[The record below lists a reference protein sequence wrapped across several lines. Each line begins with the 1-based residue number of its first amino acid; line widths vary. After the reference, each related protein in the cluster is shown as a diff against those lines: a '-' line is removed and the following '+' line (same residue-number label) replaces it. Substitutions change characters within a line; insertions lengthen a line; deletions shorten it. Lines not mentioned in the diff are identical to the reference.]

1 MPDALAVQRI
11 VGATL
16 VGSALVLCLSGG
28 ATAQLSTVVPHTPE
42 LAAAVAMPAIST
54 SDALVELNG
63 IARTT
68 TNAAVRFAPLR
79 LRDARTGHIVGVT
92 TSDQNGVFTF
102 GGIRPG
108 FYVVEITDNAGRVL
122 ATSPL
127 ISANAGDVIATLVK
141 LPTRFLVGGVFN
153 AAATGAG
160 AGGSVA
166 GASAGAIAAVISAA
180 AGAGVLAVTITGRP
194 ISPEQ

>member
-1 MPDALAVQRI
+1 M
-11 VGATL
+11 
-16 VGSALVLCLSGG
+16 LCLTGG
-28 ATAQLSTVVPHTPE
+28 AAAQLSTVVPQASQLTTDVVPPAFSTP
-42 LAAAVAMPAIST
+42 
-54 SDALVELNG
+54 DALVELNG

-102 GGIRPG
+102 GSVRPG

-141 LPTRFLVGGVFN
+141 LPTRFLVGGFFN
-153 AAATGAG
+153 GAAAGAG

-166 GASAGAIAAVISAA
+166 GASAGAIAAVTSAA
-180 AGAGVLAVTITGRP
+180 ASAGVLAVTITGRP

>member
-1 MPDALAVQRI
+1 VRATVVALGFVVCLTPGLIAQRPAVIPQTPR
-11 VGATL
+11 L
-16 VGSALVLCLSGG
+16 
-28 ATAQLSTVVPHTPE
+28 ATADVPPTFSTPNELVQLS
-42 LAAAVAMPAIST
+42 
-54 SDALVELNG
+54 G

-68 TNAAVRFAPLR
+68 ANAAVRFAPLR

-102 GGIRPG
+102 GSVRPG

-141 LPTRFLVGGVFN
+141 LPARFLVGGFFN
-153 AAATGAG
+153 GGVAGAG
-160 AGGSVA
+160 AGSGVA
-166 GASAGAIAAVISAA
+166 GASAGAIAAITSAA
-180 AGAGVLAVTITGRP
+180 ASAGVLAVTITGRP

>member
-1 MPDALAVQRI
+1 LPEALAVKPT

-16 VGSALVLCLSGG
+16 VASALVLCLTGG
-28 ATAQLSTVVPHTPE
+28 ATAQLSSVVPQTPE
-42 LAAAVAMPAIST
+42 LTTAVASPAIST

-68 TNAAVRFAPLR
+68 TNAAVPFAPLR

-102 GGIRPG
+102 GSVRPG

-141 LPTRFLVGGVFN
+141 LPARFLVGGFFN
-153 AAATGAG
+153 AVATGAG
-160 AGGSVA
+160 AGGSMA
-166 GASAGAIAAVISAA
+166 GASAGAIAAVTSAA
-180 AGAGVLAVTITGRP
+180 ASAGVLAVTITGRP